1 MLSFLLIILCINIDA
16 LSYGIAYGF
25 KRVKLKISY
34 IFYVTILSTL
44 FFAVPLY
51 ISKYIFQYFNPII
64 CNIINGLI
72 LIIFGIYYFLQKSPD
87 YKEKTS
93 KKSHFEQN
101 FDKKYILEKEN
112 TEKNNINKINNN
124 YKKFNFKLFFIET
137 LIISVDA
144 IFTALLSGFSS
155 NFTIFYIFFYAFSN
169 FFAIFLGNFIFYKSN
184 KFCKIKLSFFS
195 GIIFIILGI
204 LKFFGI

>member
-16 LSYGIAYGF
+16 LSYGVAYGF
-25 KRVKLKISY
+25 KKVKLRIIY
-34 IFYVTILSTL
+34 IFLMTLLSTV
-44 FFAVPLY
+44 FFAIPLC
-51 ISKYIFQYFNPII
+51 ISKYIFQYFNQII

-87 YKEKTS
+87 FSEKN
-93 KKSHFEQN
+93 EQN
-101 FDKKYILEKEN
+101 FDKNYNLDNKI
-112 TEKNNINKINNN
+112 TSKNNINKIDNN
-124 YKKFNFKLFFIET
+124 YKKFNFKSFFIET
-137 LIISVDA
+137 LVISVDA

-169 FFAIFLGNFIFYKSN
+169 FFAIFLGNLIFYRSN
-184 KFCKIKLSFFS
+184 KLFKIKLSFFS
-195 GIIFIILGI
+195 GLIFIILGF